1 MTFLY
6 KVKYHI
12 YTFAGFLLYILCT
25 LTAVKVYIKVNMETQ
40 YLDKV
45 YQDVS
50 YYIAEALVCSFLAY
64 MLSIPL
70 LWVVEKNSDFS
81 RYRTAMGGKVV
92 LTFIA
97 VQVAYTYMLWPALSE
112 VHRLIMHT
120 KMDIPTYVK
129 ILNMS
134 YFAAMFLIWLFTII
148 TIKLVQHLKQVR
160 IKQLQLENNL
170 RDSQLNTLKGQINP
184 HFMFNSLNNIRGL
197 ILEDTTRARDS
208 ITRLSE
214 MLRYSLTKNDTNTIL
229 LKEELQ
235 TVDNY
240 IEISK
245 IQFEDRLQFSMDVD
259 TNVLNIAIPPM
270 VIQML
275 VENAVKHGI
284 GKLKEGGIVK
294 LCVKKGTD
302 NILRIGVLNSGRLN
316 MAEGGT
322 RLGLE
327 NIKKRLFLIF
337 GDKASFTLEE
347 KNGLVEAYIAIPLNK
362 TEE

>member
-1 MTFLY
+1 MTFLG
-6 KVKYHI
+6 KIKYHI
-12 YTFAGFLLYILCT
+12 YTITGFFTYVLCT
-25 LTAVKVYIKVNMETQ
+25 LTAVKIYIKVNLDTETVTSLYQ
-40 YLDKV
+40 SVGYYL
-45 YQDVS
+45 
-50 YYIAEALVCSFLAY
+50 AEGAVCGFLAY
-64 MLSIPL
+64 ILSIPL
-70 LWVVEKNSDFS
+70 LWVIEKNSDFS
-81 RYRTAMGGKVV
+81 HYRTAMGGKVL
-92 LTFIA
+92 LTFVA
-97 VQVAYTYMLWPALSE
+97 VQVVYTLALWPILSYANE
-112 VHRLIMHT
+112 LIVGKEMQV
-120 KMDIPTYVK
+120 PTYVK

-134 YFAAMFLIWLFTII
+134 YFAAMYLIWLFAVI
-148 TIKLVQHLKQVR
+148 TIKLVQHLKEVR

-294 LCVKKGTD
+294 LCVKKGAD